1 MGKTVENMCGM
12 VDQEHTVIL
21 TAQNIKEHR
30 KSLDSVIIAPFH
42 EENAKGIGYNL
53 SPSKL
58 VYSLKKRTLLAI
70 CHNDE
75 GSYIWIKPHDT
86 ILTLSHEYLQIP
98 DNVSGIFHSRVR
110 NVAQGFGNTSTTLD
124 PGWKGMILLCINN
137 PTNKKIKL
145 QITRKIDGTECQCG
159 LVTMIMWETVG
170 GNQQNNE
177 QILQLDNPP
186 MRADILSSLV
196 SRPRRLWKNRRYAQF
211 QELINGLMVFR
222 TENNDYIRRIH
233 DIMGQLTCI
242 ESSRYAEQPVKEA
255 KKAVIYL
262 RELVTSNENE
272 WAVKDVE
279 LKDRFKEL
287 NNYMENL
294 NEDICRSELNDTESK
309 LNKSISHMHRECEYL
324 ILCEKV
330 NQIHEFIHL
339 YTEEWWERNTLS
351 NVLCKYVLPYIP
363 VILCSLLLLSIL
375 VFGNTL
381 NTESFFS
388 NILISLS
395 PIILSVI
402 VTLISKLLTRK

>member
-1 MGKTVENMCGM
+1 MEKTVENMCDT
-12 VDQEHTVIL
+12 VDREHTVIL
-21 TAQNIKEHR
+21 TAPKIKEYR

-42 EENAKGIGYNL
+42 EENSKGIGYNL

-58 VYSLKKRTLLAI
+58 IYSLKKRTLLEI
-70 CHNDE
+70 RHNDE

-98 DNVSGIFHSRVR
+98 NNMSGIFHSRVR
-110 NVAQGFGNTSTTLD
+110 SVAQGLGNTATTLD
-124 PGWKGMILLCINN
+124 PGWKGMILLCVNN
-137 PTNKKIKL
+137 PTNKKIRL

-159 LVTMIMWETVG
+159 LITMILWETVG

-177 QILQLDNPP
+177 QVLQLDNPP

-196 SRPRRLWKNRRYAQF
+196 SRPHRLWKNRRYAKF
-211 QELINGLMVFR
+211 QELVNGLMMFR

-233 DIMGQLTCI
+233 DIMGQLTYM
-242 ESSRYAEQPVKEA
+242 ETSLYAEQSVKEA
-255 KKAVIYL
+255 KKATIYL

-279 LKDRFKEL
+279 LKDRFNEL

-294 NEDICRSELNDTESK
+294 KEDIGLNNAESDLK
-309 LNKSISHMHRECEYL
+309 KSISHMHRECEYL

-330 NQIHEFIHL
+330 NQIHKFIHL
-339 YTEEWWERNTLS
+339 YTEERWERNTFS
-351 NVLCKYVLPYIP
+351 NVLCKYVLPCIP
-363 VILCSLLLLSIL
+363 VILCTILLLWVL

-381 NTESFFS
+381 DTESFFS

-395 PIILSVI
+395 PIILSAI